1 MLIKSL
7 FVALI
12 DSLVVIFWLQVV
24 NSMFWI
30 QIRSWEPS
38 LLQIIILTNPKVQAA
53 VGWDAERPVIL
64 VRDISEKA
72 TLACWRTKELFS
84 PCENLEATY
93 LICLLAFIK
102 TRSFSVSVT
111 FGCLKFLVRKHIR
124 FWHQQAKDSSCGLQL
139 LLSFFSSFMS
149 YVGLSL
155 LGLFWFCFVFSLG
168 GTSIT
173 STPPATVLSD
183 CALRFLLDCNLS
195 ELQ

>member
-1 MLIKSL
+1 MPRPGVLDNERYGMLIKSL
-7 FVALI
+7 FVVLI

-102 TRSFSVSVT
+102 TRSFSVFCDLWLFKVPGQKTHS
-111 FGCLKFLVRKHIR
+111 FLASAS
-124 FWHQQAKDSSCGLQL
+124 Q
-139 LLSFFSSFMS
+139 
-149 YVGLSL
+149 
-155 LGLFWFCFVFSLG
+155 
-168 GTSIT
+168 
-173 STPPATVLSD
+173 
-183 CALRFLLDCNLS
+183 RFLLWLTAPAFIFQFLHVICWIVFAGFILVLFDLFS
-195 ELQ
+195 L